1 MCAGMGG
8 FFTAGGLGGILSDS
22 GGRRLS
28 GEEVESGGSSANPC
42 GLGDD
47 GICND
52 KFMLPTKGQAVWCAR
67 RRVEV
72 HI

>member
-1 MCAGMGG
+1 MGG

-22 GGRRLS
+22 GGRMLS
-28 GEEVESGGSSANPC
+28 GGEEVESGGSSENPC